1 MKKIKWI
8 RRATAAA
15 LIFNSMALTVM
26 PPLQV
31 LAAAPSVHVD
41 ETLYLNLDHY
51 GAISDANVVKGIE
64 FNKQET
70 YIDYGTYTEVVCLGN
85 DEDPKSE
92 NGEVVLKAPENGG
105 RLFFQGTLDNSAV
118 QSPWSFDLGYK
129 LNGRA
134 VEAKDLAGASGLVEI
149 DIDAT
154 ANKQVSEY
162 MRNNFMLLIAVPVDL
177 SKCYSVDAPDSQ
189 TSSIGDMTV
198 VIYECLP
205 GKDGHFEVRI
215 GTDSFET
222 VGVMMIMSP
231 GTVSDLKDLKDLK
244 ELKDKFR
251 TNTNAMM
258 DDMEALMDNVT
269 DVSDQL
275 SLTNQMLAELRAG
288 KATVDA
294 SREEIFDKND
304 TAIQDLWD
312 LSENLAPL
320 SGSLNTAKTMVYEVN
335 KTLNDTDQDLLDTM
349 SKMKTLS
356 SRLKEFGS
364 SLNGVN
370 RWTTLDLMEEI
381 RQAGLEDAMK
391 EIQKNAADS
400 AAAAKKLGAL
410 IMDSINGYATPANA
424 DRIEMDEELREA
436 IEEITQSLEE
446 LADDPTGNA
455 EEIAKEL
462 AALKKALNEMGG
474 NIGNVPGVFKNAV
487 TAQIDAVLASI
498 SRLSSDAGALTFQT
512 ARVVNSVN
520 ELAGDLDTL
529 IGIMNRY
536 YEDMQGALTN
546 LDHVLVQIEKTSD
559 DLAGTMQ
566 TINNTLR
573 AASQNFSAAGDNALR
588 TGQLAVDN
596 TRKIV
601 KNTENLKNS
610 GADLRKSIN
619 DELDEKEAEHNFLN
633 MDPYAEKVS
642 LTSEKNPEPKSVQI
656 ICRSDE
662 ITIKDSAKSLDSEV
676 DAEGIT
682 LWQRIINVFH
692 RVAELI
698 AGLFGKE

>member
-70 YIDYGTYTEVVCLGN
+70 YTDYGTYTEVVCLGN
-85 DEDPKSE
+85 DEDPKFE

-275 SLTNQMLAELRAG
+275 SLTNQMLEELRAG

-349 SKMKTLS
+349 SKMKTLN

-381 RQAGLEDAMK
+381 KQAGLEDAMK

-410 IMDSINGYATPANA
+410 IMDSINGYATPADA
-424 DRIEMDEELREA
+424 DRIEMDEELREV

-573 AASQNFSAAGDNALR
+573 AASQNFSAAGDDALR

-676 DAEGIT
+676 DADGIT

-692 RVAELI
+692 RVAELV

>member
-70 YIDYGTYTEVVCLGN
+70 YTDYGTYTEVVCLGN

-275 SLTNQMLAELRAG
+275 SLTNQMLEELRAG

-364 SLNGVN
+364 DLNGVN
-370 RWTTLDLMEEI
+370 RWTTFDLMEEI
-381 RQAGLEDAMK
+381 KRAGLEDAMK

-400 AAAAKKLGAL
+400 SAAAKKLGAL
-410 IMDSINGYATPANA
+410 IRDSINGYATPANA

-546 LDHVLVQIEKTSD
+546 LDHVLVQIQKTSD

-676 DAEGIT
+676 DAEGLT

-692 RVAELI
+692 RVAELV

>member
-15 LIFNSMALTVM
+15 LIFNSRALTVM

-70 YIDYGTYTEVVCLGN
+70 YTDYGTYTEVVCLGN

-275 SLTNQMLAELRAG
+275 SLTNQMLEELRAG

-364 SLNGVN
+364 DLNGVN
-370 RWTTLDLMEEI
+370 RWTTFDLMEEI
-381 RQAGLEDAMK
+381 KRAGLEDAMK

-676 DAEGIT
+676 DAEGLT

-692 RVAELI
+692 RVAELV

>member
-70 YIDYGTYTEVVCLGN
+70 YTDYGTYTEVVCLGN

-275 SLTNQMLAELRAG
+275 SLTNQMLEELRAG

-364 SLNGVN
+364 DLNGVN
-370 RWTTLDLMEEI
+370 RWTTFDLMEEI
-381 RQAGLEDAMK
+381 KRAGLEDAMK

-676 DAEGIT
+676 DAEGLT

-692 RVAELI
+692 RVAELVD
-698 AGLFGKE
+698 GLFGKE

>member
-70 YIDYGTYTEVVCLGN
+70 YTDYGTYTEVVCLGN

-275 SLTNQMLAELRAG
+275 SLTNQMLEELRAG

-335 KTLNDTDQDLLDTM
+335 KTLNDTNQDLLDTM

-364 SLNGVN
+364 DLNGVN
-370 RWTTLDLMEEI
+370 RWTTFDLMEEI
-381 RQAGLEDAMK
+381 KRAGLEDAMK

-676 DAEGIT
+676 DAEGLT

-692 RVAELI
+692 RVAELV

>member
-70 YIDYGTYTEVVCLGN
+70 YTDYGTYTEVVCLGN

-275 SLTNQMLAELRAG
+275 SLTNQMLEELRAG

-364 SLNGVN
+364 DLNGVN

-381 RQAGLEDAMK
+381 KRAGLEDAMK

-662 ITIKDSAKSLDSEV
+662 ITIKDSARSLDSEV
-676 DAEGIT
+676 DAEGLT

-692 RVAELI
+692 RVTELV

>member
-41 ETLYLNLDHY
+41 ETLYLNLNHY

-70 YIDYGTYTEVVCLGN
+70 YTDYGTYTEVVCLGN
-85 DEDPKSE
+85 DEDPKFE

-275 SLTNQMLAELRAG
+275 SLTNQMLEELRAG

-381 RQAGLEDAMK
+381 KQAGLEDAMK

-400 AAAAKKLGAL
+400 TEAAKKLGAL
-410 IMDSINGYATPANA
+410 IMDSINGYATPADA

-498 SRLSSDAGALTFQT
+498 SRLSSDAGAVTFQT

-573 AASQNFSAAGDNALR
+573 AASQNFSAAGDDALR

-642 LTSEKNPEPKSVQI
+642 LTSEKNQEPKSVQI

-692 RVAELI
+692 RVAELV

>member
-70 YIDYGTYTEVVCLGN
+70 YTDYGTYTEVVCLGN

-275 SLTNQMLAELRAG
+275 SLTNQMLEELRAG

-364 SLNGVN
+364 DLNGVN
-370 RWTTLDLMEEI
+370 RWTTFDLMEEI
-381 RQAGLEDAMK
+381 KRAGLEDATK

-676 DAEGIT
+676 DAEGLT

-692 RVAELI
+692 RVAELV

>member
-70 YIDYGTYTEVVCLGN
+70 YTDYGTYTEVVCLGN

-244 ELKDKFR
+244 ELKGKFR

-275 SLTNQMLAELRAG
+275 SLTNQMLEELRAG

-364 SLNGVN
+364 DLNGVN

-381 RQAGLEDAMK
+381 KRAGLEDAMK

-676 DAEGIT
+676 DAEGLT

-692 RVAELI
+692 RVTELV

>member
-70 YIDYGTYTEVVCLGN
+70 YTDYGTYTEVVCLGN

-134 VEAKDLAGASGLVEI
+134 VEAKDLAGASGLMEI

-381 RQAGLEDAMK
+381 KQAGLEDAMK
-391 EIQKNAADS
+391 DIQKNAADS

-559 DLAGTMQ
+559 DLAETMQ

-573 AASQNFSAAGDNALR
+573 AASQNFSSAGDNALR

-662 ITIKDSAKSLDSEV
+662 ITLKDSAKSLDSKV
-676 DAEGIT
+676 DAEGLT

-692 RVAELI
+692 RVAELV

>member
-70 YIDYGTYTEVVCLGN
+70 YTDYGTYTEVVCLGN

-275 SLTNQMLAELRAG
+275 SLTNQMLEELRAG

-364 SLNGVN
+364 DLNGVN
-370 RWTTLDLMEEI
+370 RWTTFDLMEEI
-381 RQAGLEDAMK
+381 KRAGLEDAMK

-642 LTSEKNPEPKSVQI
+642 LTSEKNLEPKSVQI

-676 DAEGIT
+676 DAEGLT

-692 RVAELI
+692 RVAELV

>member
-70 YIDYGTYTEVVCLGN
+70 YTDYGTYTEVVCLGN

-275 SLTNQMLAELRAG
+275 SLTNQMLEELRAG

-364 SLNGVN
+364 DLNGVN
-370 RWTTLDLMEEI
+370 RWTTFDLMEEI
-381 RQAGLEDAMK
+381 KRAGLEDAMK

-487 TAQIDAVLASI
+487 TAQINAVLASI

-676 DAEGIT
+676 DAEGLT

-692 RVAELI
+692 RVAELV

>member
-70 YIDYGTYTEVVCLGN
+70 YTDYGTYTEVVCLGN

-134 VEAKDLAGASGLVEI
+134 VEAKDLAGASGLMEI

-381 RQAGLEDAMK
+381 KQAGLEDAMK
-391 EIQKNAADS
+391 DIQKNAADS

-559 DLAGTMQ
+559 DLAETMQ

-573 AASQNFSAAGDNALR
+573 AASQNFSSAGDNALR

-662 ITIKDSAKSLDSEV
+662 ITLKDSAKSLDSEV
-676 DAEGIT
+676 DAEGLT

-692 RVAELI
+692 RVAELV

>member
-70 YIDYGTYTEVVCLGN
+70 YTDYGTYTEVVCLGN

>member
-70 YIDYGTYTEVVCLGN
+70 YTDYGTYTEVVCLGN

-275 SLTNQMLAELRAG
+275 SLTNQMLEELRAG

-364 SLNGVN
+364 DLNGVN
-370 RWTTLDLMEEI
+370 RWTTFDLMEEI
-381 RQAGLEDAMK
+381 KRAGLEDAMK

-436 IEEITQSLEE
+436 IEEIAQSLEE

-676 DAEGIT
+676 DAEGLT

-692 RVAELI
+692 RVAELV

>member
-41 ETLYLNLDHY
+41 ETLYLNLDYY

-70 YIDYGTYTEVVCLGN
+70 YTDYGTYTEVVCLGN
-85 DEDPKSE
+85 DEDPKFE

-275 SLTNQMLAELRAG
+275 SLTNQMLEELRAG

-381 RQAGLEDAMK
+381 KQAGLEDAMK

-400 AAAAKKLGAL
+400 TEAAKKLGAL
-410 IMDSINGYATPANA
+410 IMDSINGYATPADA
-424 DRIEMDEELREA
+424 DRIEMDEELREV

-498 SRLSSDAGALTFQT
+498 SRLSSDAGAVTFQT

-573 AASQNFSAAGDNALR
+573 AASQNFSAAGDDALR

-692 RVAELI
+692 RVAELV

>member
-8 RRATAAA
+8 RRAMAAA

-70 YIDYGTYTEVVCLGN
+70 YTDYGTYTEVVCLGN

-381 RQAGLEDAMK
+381 KQAGLEDAMK

-410 IMDSINGYATPANA
+410 IVDSINGYATPADA

-573 AASQNFSAAGDNALR
+573 AASQNFSAAGDDALR

-642 LTSEKNPEPKSVQI
+642 LTSEKNQEPKSVQI

-682 LWQRIINVFH
+682 LWQRIIHVFH
-692 RVAELI
+692 RVAELV

>member
-70 YIDYGTYTEVVCLGN
+70 YTDYGTYTEVVCLGN

-134 VEAKDLAGASGLVEI
+134 VEAKDLAGVSGLVEI

-391 EIQKNAADS
+391 DIQKNAADS

-436 IEEITQSLEE
+436 IEEITQSLEK

-662 ITIKDSAKSLDSEV
+662 ITLKDSTKSLDSEV
-676 DAEGIT
+676 DAEGLT

-692 RVAELI
+692 RVAELV

>member
-1 MKKIKWI
+1 M
-8 RRATAAA
+8 
-15 LIFNSMALTVM
+15 
-26 PPLQV
+26 
-31 LAAAPSVHVD
+31 
-41 ETLYLNLDHY
+41 
-51 GAISDANVVKGIE
+51 VKGIE

-70 YIDYGTYTEVVCLGN
+70 YTDYGTYTEVVCLGN
-85 DEDPKSE
+85 DEDPKFE

-275 SLTNQMLAELRAG
+275 SLTNQMLEELRAG

-304 TAIQDLWD
+304 IAIQDLWD

-381 RQAGLEDAMK
+381 KQAGLEDAMK

-410 IMDSINGYATPANA
+410 IMDSINGYATPADA
-424 DRIEMDEELREA
+424 DRIEMDEELREV

-573 AASQNFSAAGDNALR
+573 AASQNFSVAGDDALR

-642 LTSEKNPEPKSVQI
+642 LTSEKNQEPKSVQI

-676 DAEGIT
+676 DAEGLT

-692 RVAELI
+692 RVTELV

>member
-70 YIDYGTYTEVVCLGN
+70 YTDYGTYTEVVCLGN
-85 DEDPKSE
+85 DEDPKLE

-177 SKCYSVDAPDSQ
+177 SKCYSVDAPNSQ

-662 ITIKDSAKSLDSEV
+662 ITLKDSAKSLDSEV
-676 DAEGIT
+676 DAEGLT

-692 RVAELI
+692 RVAELV

>member
-70 YIDYGTYTEVVCLGN
+70 YTDYGTYTEVVCLGN

-364 SLNGVN
+364 DLNGVN

-381 RQAGLEDAMK
+381 KRAGLEDAMK

-410 IMDSINGYATPANA
+410 IRDSINGYATWSNA
-424 DRIEMDEELREA
+424 DYVEMDEELRA
-436 IEEITQSLEE
+436 VIEEITQTLEE

-546 LDHVLVQIEKTSD
+546 LDHVVVQIEKTSD

-676 DAEGIT
+676 DAEGLT

-692 RVAELI
+692 RVAELV

>member
-31 LAAAPSVHVD
+31 LATAPSVHVD

-70 YIDYGTYTEVVCLGN
+70 YTDYGTYTEVVCLGN

-275 SLTNQMLAELRAG
+275 SLTNQMLEELRAG

-312 LSENLAPL
+312 LTENLAPL

-364 SLNGVN
+364 DLNGVN
-370 RWTTLDLMEEI
+370 RWTTFDLMEEI
-381 RQAGLEDAMK
+381 KRAGLEDAMK

-676 DAEGIT
+676 DAEGLT

-692 RVAELI
+692 RVAELV

>member
-70 YIDYGTYTEVVCLGN
+70 YTDYGTYTEVVCLGN

-275 SLTNQMLAELRAG
+275 SLTNQMLEELRAG

-364 SLNGVN
+364 DLNGVN
-370 RWTTLDLMEEI
+370 RWTTFDLMEEI
-381 RQAGLEDAMK
+381 KRAGLEDAMK

-662 ITIKDSAKSLDSEV
+662 ITIKDSAKTLDSEV
-676 DAEGIT
+676 DAEGLT

-692 RVAELI
+692 RVAELV

>member
-70 YIDYGTYTEVVCLGN
+70 YTDYGTYTEVVCLGN

-118 QSPWSFDLGYK
+118 QSPWRFDLGYK

-275 SLTNQMLAELRAG
+275 SLTNQMLEELRAG

-364 SLNGVN
+364 DLNGVN
-370 RWTTLDLMEEI
+370 RWTTFDLMEEI
-381 RQAGLEDAMK
+381 KRAGLEDAMK

-676 DAEGIT
+676 DAEGLT

-692 RVAELI
+692 RVAELV

>member
-41 ETLYLNLDHY
+41 ETLYLNLNHY

-70 YIDYGTYTEVVCLGN
+70 YTDYGTYTEVVCLGN
-85 DEDPKSE
+85 DEDPKFE

-275 SLTNQMLAELRAG
+275 SLTNQMLEELRAG

-381 RQAGLEDAMK
+381 KQAGLEDAMK

-410 IMDSINGYATPANA
+410 IMDSINGYATPADA
-424 DRIEMDEELREA
+424 DRIEMDEELREV

-498 SRLSSDAGALTFQT
+498 SRLSSDAGAVTFQT

-573 AASQNFSAAGDNALR
+573 AASQNFSAAGDDALR

-642 LTSEKNPEPKSVQI
+642 LTSEKNQEPKSVQI

-676 DAEGIT
+676 DADGIT

-692 RVAELI
+692 RVAELV

>member
-41 ETLYLNLDHY
+41 ETLYLNLNHY

-70 YIDYGTYTEVVCLGN
+70 YTDYGTYTEVVCLGN
-85 DEDPKSE
+85 DEDPKFE

-275 SLTNQMLAELRAG
+275 SLTNQMLEELRAG

-370 RWTTLDLMEEI
+370 RWTTFDLMEEI
-381 RQAGLEDAMK
+381 KQAGLEDAMK

-400 AAAAKKLGAL
+400 TEAAKKLGAL
-410 IMDSINGYATPANA
+410 IMDSINGYATPADA
-424 DRIEMDEELREA
+424 DRIEMDEELREV
-436 IEEITQSLEE
+436 IEEIAQTLEE

-498 SRLSSDAGALTFQT
+498 SRLSSDAGAVTFQT

-642 LTSEKNPEPKSVQI
+642 LTSEKNQEPKSVQI

-676 DAEGIT
+676 DAEGLT

-692 RVAELI
+692 RVTELV

>member
-70 YIDYGTYTEVVCLGN
+70 YTDYGTYTEVVCLGN

-275 SLTNQMLAELRAG
+275 SLTDQMLAELRAG

-364 SLNGVN
+364 DLNGVN

-436 IEEITQSLEE
+436 IEEITQSLEK

>member
-70 YIDYGTYTEVVCLGN
+70 YTDYGTYTEVVCLGN

-275 SLTNQMLAELRAG
+275 SLTNQMLEELRAG

-364 SLNGVN
+364 DLNGVN

-381 RQAGLEDAMK
+381 KRAGLEDAMK

-436 IEEITQSLEE
+436 IEEIAQSLEE

-676 DAEGIT
+676 DAEGLT

-692 RVAELI
+692 RVAELV

>member
-70 YIDYGTYTEVVCLGN
+70 YTDYGTYTEVVCLGN

-364 SLNGVN
+364 DLNGVN
-370 RWTTLDLMEEI
+370 RWTTFDLMEEI
-381 RQAGLEDAMK
+381 KRAGLEDAMK

-676 DAEGIT
+676 DAEGLT

-692 RVAELI
+692 RVAELV

>member
-70 YIDYGTYTEVVCLGN
+70 YTDYGTYTEVVCLGN
-85 DEDPKSE
+85 DEDPKFE

-275 SLTNQMLAELRAG
+275 SLTNQMLEELRAG

-349 SKMKTLS
+349 SKMKTLN

-381 RQAGLEDAMK
+381 KQAGLEDAMK

-400 AAAAKKLGAL
+400 EAAAKKLGAL
-410 IMDSINGYATPANA
+410 IMDSINGYATPADA
-424 DRIEMDEELREA
+424 DRIEMDEELREV

-573 AASQNFSAAGDNALR
+573 AASQNFSAAGDDALR

-676 DAEGIT
+676 DADGIT

-692 RVAELI
+692 RVAELV

>member
-70 YIDYGTYTEVVCLGN
+70 YTDYGTYTEVVCLGN

-92 NGEVVLKAPENGG
+92 NGEVVLKAPKNGG

-275 SLTNQMLAELRAG
+275 SLTNQMLEELRAG

-364 SLNGVN
+364 DLNGVN
-370 RWTTLDLMEEI
+370 RWTTFDLMEEI
-381 RQAGLEDAMK
+381 KRAGLEDAMK

-676 DAEGIT
+676 DAEGLT

-692 RVAELI
+692 RVAELV

>member
-70 YIDYGTYTEVVCLGN
+70 YTDYGTYTEVVCLGN

-275 SLTNQMLAELRAG
+275 SLTNQMLEELRAG

-364 SLNGVN
+364 DLNGVN
-370 RWTTLDLMEEI
+370 RWTTFDLMEEI
-381 RQAGLEDAMK
+381 KRAGLEDAMK

-410 IMDSINGYATPANA
+410 IRDSINGYATPANA

-546 LDHVLVQIEKTSD
+546 LDHVLVQIQKTSD

-676 DAEGIT
+676 DAEGLT

-692 RVAELI
+692 RVAELV

>member
-1 MKKIKWI
+1 M
-8 RRATAAA
+8 
-15 LIFNSMALTVM
+15 
-26 PPLQV
+26 
-31 LAAAPSVHVD
+31 
-41 ETLYLNLDHY
+41 
-51 GAISDANVVKGIE
+51 
-64 FNKQET
+64 
-70 YIDYGTYTEVVCLGN
+70 
-85 DEDPKSE
+85 
-92 NGEVVLKAPENGG
+92 
-105 RLFFQGTLDNSAV
+105 
-118 QSPWSFDLGYK
+118 
-129 LNGRA
+129 
-134 VEAKDLAGASGLVEI
+134 EAKDLAGASGLVEI

-320 SGSLNTAKTMVYEVN
+320 SASLNTAKTMVYEVN

-356 SRLKEFGS
+356 SRLKKFGS

-512 ARVVNSVN
+512 VRVVNSVN

>member
-70 YIDYGTYTEVVCLGN
+70 YTDYGTYTEVVCLGN
-85 DEDPKSE
+85 DEDPKFE

-275 SLTNQMLAELRAG
+275 SLTNQMLEELRAG

-381 RQAGLEDAMK
+381 KQAGLEDAMK

-400 AAAAKKLGAL
+400 TEAAKKLGAL
-410 IMDSINGYATPANA
+410 IMDSINGYATPADA
-424 DRIEMDEELREA
+424 DRIEMDEELREV

-642 LTSEKNPEPKSVQI
+642 LTSEKNQEPKSVQI

-692 RVAELI
+692 RVAELV

>member
-8 RRATAAA
+8 RRAMAAA

-70 YIDYGTYTEVVCLGN
+70 YTDYGTYTEVVCLGN

-275 SLTNQMLAELRAG
+275 SLTNQMLEELRAG

-364 SLNGVN
+364 DLNGVN
-370 RWTTLDLMEEI
+370 RWTTFDLMEEI
-381 RQAGLEDAMK
+381 KRAGLEDAMK
-391 EIQKNAADS
+391 EIQKNGADS
-400 AAAAKKLGAL
+400 AVAAKKLGAL

-498 SRLSSDAGALTFQT
+498 SRLSSDAGAVTFQT

-642 LTSEKNPEPKSVQI
+642 LTSEKNQEPKSVQI

-692 RVAELI
+692 RVTELV

>member
-41 ETLYLNLDHY
+41 ETLYLNLNHY

-70 YIDYGTYTEVVCLGN
+70 YTDYGTYTEVVCLGN
-85 DEDPKSE
+85 DEDPKFE

-275 SLTNQMLAELRAG
+275 SLTNQMLEELRAG

-381 RQAGLEDAMK
+381 KQAGLEDAMK

-498 SRLSSDAGALTFQT
+498 SRLSSDAGAVTFQT

-573 AASQNFSAAGDNALR
+573 AASQNFSAAGDDALR

-642 LTSEKNPEPKSVQI
+642 LTSEKNQEPKSVQI

-692 RVAELI
+692 RVAELV

>member
-1 MKKIKWI
+1 M
-8 RRATAAA
+8 
-15 LIFNSMALTVM
+15 
-26 PPLQV
+26 
-31 LAAAPSVHVD
+31 
-41 ETLYLNLDHY
+41 
-51 GAISDANVVKGIE
+51 
-64 FNKQET
+64 
-70 YIDYGTYTEVVCLGN
+70 
-85 DEDPKSE
+85 
-92 NGEVVLKAPENGG
+92 
-105 RLFFQGTLDNSAV
+105 
-118 QSPWSFDLGYK
+118 
-129 LNGRA
+129 
-134 VEAKDLAGASGLVEI
+134 
-149 DIDAT
+149 
-154 ANKQVSEY
+154 
-162 MRNNFMLLIAVPVDL
+162 
-177 SKCYSVDAPDSQ
+177 
-189 TSSIGDMTV
+189 
-198 VIYECLP
+198 
-205 GKDGHFEVRI
+205 
-215 GTDSFET
+215 
-222 VGVMMIMSP
+222 
-231 GTVSDLKDLKDLK
+231 
-244 ELKDKFR
+244 
-251 TNTNAMM
+251 
-258 DDMEALMDNVT
+258 
-269 DVSDQL
+269 
-275 SLTNQMLAELRAG
+275 
-288 KATVDA
+288 DA

-364 SLNGVN
+364 DLNGVN
-370 RWTTLDLMEEI
+370 RWTTFDLMEEI
-381 RQAGLEDAMK
+381 KRAGLEDAMK

-676 DAEGIT
+676 DAEGLT

-692 RVAELI
+692 RVAELV